1 MKRNTE
7 KVFSLLQPETVR
19 MTILSRLMTLTHL
32 DNIMVAEEEAA
43 DAAQIAA
50 GSKINKVKI
59 FKIHFIYIFFFSVIL
74 GCTVIQAGKL
84 PLCLQASLLAHSCI
98 DSKRPRSLSLLS
110 TAQLLCLLNPA
121 PWVLN
126 KELELDWTAK
136 VKYRHVGLREKEMIL
151 GGKKN
156 EKAFEIFLEK
166 QL

>member
-59 FKIHFIYIFFFSVIL
+59 FKIYFTFFFSIIS
-74 GCTVIQAGKL
+74 GCTVIQSGN
-84 PLCLQASLLAHSCI
+84 CHSTC
-98 DSKRPRSLSLLS
+98 R
-110 TAQLLCLLNPA
+110 
-121 PWVLN
+121 
-126 KELELDWTAK
+126 
-136 VKYRHVGLREKEMIL
+136 GL
-151 GGKKN
+151 
-156 EKAFEIFLEK
+156 F
-166 QL
+166 